1 MNEIVISPS
10 FDTFC
15 YFDNKN
21 NMIDITNKIPFK
33 LIELIK
39 KMRYIFGDDIV
50 LDKSLIADDIEDIYH
65 YIIEKAYER
74 SDYIFEELNFKDNAK
89 QKLLVAFNKFF
100 FDKFTIW
107 KH

>member
-10 FDTFC
+10 LKTFC
-15 YFDNKN
+15 YFDDKN
-21 NMIDITNKIPFK
+21 NMIDITSRIPFK
-33 LIELIK
+33 LLKLVK
-39 KMRYIFGDDIV
+39 KMKYILGDDIV

-74 SDYIFEELNFKDNAK
+74 SDYIFEELNFKDHAK

-100 FDKFTIW
+100 FDKFTI
-107 KH
+107 

>member
-39 KMRYIFGDDIV
+39 KMRYIFGDDVV

-65 YIIEKAYER
+65 YIIEKAYKR
-74 SDYIFEELNFKDNAK
+74 PDYIFEELNFKDQAK

-100 FDKFTIW
+100 FEKFTI
-107 KH
+107 

>member
-10 FDTFC
+10 LETFC
-15 YFDNKN
+15 YFDEKN

-39 KMRYIFGDDIV
+39 KMKYIFGNDIV

-74 SDYIFEELNFKDNAK
+74 SDYIFEELNFKDHAK

-100 FDKFTIW
+100 FEKFTI
-107 KH
+107 

>member
-33 LIELIK
+33 LKELIK

-50 LDKSLIADDIEDIYH
+50 LDKSLIVDDIEDIYH
-65 YIIEKAYER
+65 YIIEKAYKR
-74 SDYIFEELNFKDNAK
+74 SDYIFEELNFKDQAK

-100 FDKFTIW
+100 FEKFTI
-107 KH
+107 

>member
-10 FDTFC
+10 LETFC
-15 YFDNKN
+15 YFDEKN

-39 KMRYIFGDDIV
+39 KMKYIFGNDIV
-50 LDKSLIADDIEDIYH
+50 LDKSLIADDIKDIYH

-100 FDKFTIW
+100 FDKFTI
-107 KH
+107 

>member
-50 LDKSLIADDIEDIYH
+50 LDKSLITDDIEDIYH
-65 YIIEKAYER
+65 YIIEKAYKR
-74 SDYIFEELNFKDNAK
+74 SDYIFEELNFKDQAK

-100 FDKFTIW
+100 FEKFTI
-107 KH
+107 

>member
-21 NMIDITNKIPFK
+21 NMIDITNKIPFR
-33 LIELIK
+33 LLGLIK
-39 KMRYIFGDDIV
+39 KMKYIFGDDLV
-50 LDKSLIADDIEDIYH
+50 LDKSIIEDVEDIYH

-74 SDYIFEELNFKDNAK
+74 PDYIYEDLNFKDQPK

-100 FDKFTIW
+100 FDKFEI
-107 KH
+107 